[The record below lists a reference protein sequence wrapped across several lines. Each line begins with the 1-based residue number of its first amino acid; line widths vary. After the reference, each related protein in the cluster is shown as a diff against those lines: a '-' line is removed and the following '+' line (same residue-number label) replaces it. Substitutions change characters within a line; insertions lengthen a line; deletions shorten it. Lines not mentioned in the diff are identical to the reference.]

1 MNERQRTARDR
12 LRVIVAHTPRHEP
25 PAQPAREADRDGRIA
40 GLREVPALPIRF
52 GRHLTAWLLWHT
64 SRVSLVADVPP
75 PQDLDRTARA

>member
-25 PAQPAREADRDGRIA
+25 PAQPNREGIIP
-40 GLREVPALPIRF
+40 GLREVPALPLRV

-64 SRVSLVADVPP
+64 SRVSLVSDVPQP
-75 PQDLDRTARA
+75 ADLDRTARV